1 MANQLDVETQNDQH
15 GTNDDSEHVEVRNS
29 NDVLNQ
35 PQVPQATHIVSPRR
49 SIRNHQSFTGHS
61 LEEYVMFTD
70 GEEPESF
77 EEATE
82 SEQKIDWIEVMQD
95 EMKSLH
101 DIRLS

>member
-15 GTNDDSEHVEVRNS
+15 GTNDDLEHVEVRNS
-29 NDVLNQ
+29 DDVLNQ

-70 GEEPESF
+70 RGRNLR
-77 EEATE
+77 ALKKL
-82 SEQKIDWIEVMQD
+82 QKV
-95 EMKSLH
+95 S
-101 DIRLS
+101 RR